1 MRRANFYVRING
13 LTNLNCRKASNLYIF
28 VDRSAYFI
36 YQLFDFLMK
45 VLYFFS
51 LMQKITQPLK
61 KT

>member
-1 MRRANFYVRING
+1 MKRANFYVRIEG

-45 VLYFFS
+45 VLYFF
-51 LMQKITQPLK
+51 L
-61 KT
+61 